1 MNYSLNRK
9 VISCE
14 GATALVEAA
23 VSHAR
28 GRGWNIAAAVTD
40 PSGGLVAFAR
50 MDGAGAPIGDFAL
63 DKAYTAGS
71 LGKSSKS
78 FGERMAGNPTLS
90 LGLSTREGF
99 IAWGGGVAIYEGEDC
114 IGGLGVSGVQ
124 EHEDI
129 ECAETVLR
137 QAGLDPR

>member
-1 MNYSLNRK
+1 MSYSLSRK
-9 VISCE
+9 IISAE
-14 GATALVEAA
+14 GATALVKAA

-28 GRGWNIAAAVTD
+28 DRGWSIAAAVTD

-78 FGERMAGNPTLS
+78 FGERMASSQTLS
-90 LGLSTREGF
+90 LGLTTRMRF
-99 IAWGGGVAIYEGEDC
+99 IAWGGGVAIFDGEDC

-129 ECAETVLR
+129 ECAEAAIR